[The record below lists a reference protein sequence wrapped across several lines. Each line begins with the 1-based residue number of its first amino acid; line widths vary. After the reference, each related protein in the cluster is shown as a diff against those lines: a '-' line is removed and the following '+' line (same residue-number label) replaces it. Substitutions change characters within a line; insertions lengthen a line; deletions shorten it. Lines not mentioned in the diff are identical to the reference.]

1 MKTQE
6 NEQKTMAEMDVMG
19 LKLAVGHQ
27 SVEMEELKDSKEGE
41 GLGLHSCIYSFSC
54 SLFSQ

>member
-1 MKTQE
+1 
-6 NEQKTMAEMDVMG
+6 MAEMDVMG

-27 SVEMEELKDSKEGE
+27 SIEMEELKDSREGE